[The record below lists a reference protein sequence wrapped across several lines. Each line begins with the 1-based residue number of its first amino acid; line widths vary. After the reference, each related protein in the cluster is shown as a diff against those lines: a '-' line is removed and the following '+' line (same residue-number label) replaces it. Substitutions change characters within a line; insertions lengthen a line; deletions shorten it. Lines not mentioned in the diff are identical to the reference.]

1 VRYLHR
7 LQRVL
12 TNLMISDLCRL
23 AIGETLPEDKP
34 L

>member
-1 VRYLHR
+1 MVKEAGM
-7 LQRVL
+7 